1 MPDRLAEYRRADGQ
15 LPERQSLWPL
25 YGVGF
30 ENLGRQ
36 GRPVEMPMPAFG
48 PDELLVRHDACGIC
62 YSDVKVIRAGG
73 EHPRLYGRDLSKEPV
88 VLGHEVT
95 LTVVGVGEELRDQY
109 AVGQRYA
116 VQAEIYYRGRNLSY
130 GYMIQG
136 GMSQYNVLGT
146 EVLRGDHG
154 SYLIPVQPTTGYAEA
169 ALTEPWACVEAAY
182 NIHYRHGLRHR
193 GIAWFLGG
201 GQISNVSPGADL
213 SYILTRG
220 FDRLSHPDIVL
231 LTDVP
236 QSFGNWLKERAA
248 TLGVD
253 VIERNGLTPAQ
264 YGTAWADITPCGT
277 GSGEGIDKVP
287 ERSGVDDVIVL
298 GPTTSHALSA
308 AFCTL
313 ARGGILNL
321 VSDLPLPQRVAID
334 TGWLHYDHMTL
345 VGGRGPDVAASY
357 SPVRSML
364 RSGGLLWL
372 MGAAGPMGQMHLQRA
387 LEVGPRPRRIVATN
401 RSSNRIEALQE
412 RFGAAARKHD
422 VELICLTEE
431 ALGSDAF
438 RRRLWELTGD
448 EGFDDIVILA
458 PSLRAIEDG
467 MAFLATGGVMNVF
480 AGLKRG
486 TDAHLD
492 LNPIV
497 DQRQVRL
504 VGSSG
509 SSLADMRRMLELTEQ
524 GWLATNQSVAAIAG
538 LDGFKEGVEAVAE
551 GAFAG
556 KVVVFPHVRGL
567 GVTPLADLKDRL
579 PSVYARL
586 GEGDVWTKEA
596 EDELLRITLTD
607 TARHRI
613 GCT

>member
-1 MPDRLAEYRRADGQ
+1 
-15 LPERQSLWPL
+15 
-25 YGVGF
+25 
-30 ENLGRQ
+30 
-36 GRPVEMPMPAFG
+36 MPAFG

-116 VQAEIYYRGRNLSY
+116 VQAEIYYHGRNLSY

-154 SYLIPVQPTTGYAEA
+154 SYLIPVQASTGYAEA

-182 NIHYRHGLRHR
+182 NIHYRQGMRHR

-201 GQISNVSPGADL
+201 TIGQIRSGTDVGNL
-213 SYILTRG
+213 SYSLSRG

-236 QSFGNWLKERAA
+236 QPFGNWLKERSAA
-248 TLGVD
+248 LGVE

-277 GSGEGIDKVP
+277 GSGEGIRRRDHM
-287 ERSGVDDVIVL
+287 L
-298 GPTTSHALSA
+298 GPASSHAISA

-334 TGWLHYDHMTL
+334 TGWLHYDHMTI
-345 VGGRGPDVAASY
+345 VGGRGPDIAASY
-357 SPVRSML
+357 LPVRSML

-387 LEVGPRPRRIVATN
+387 LEVGPRPRQIVATN

-431 ALGSDAF
+431 ALGPEEF
-438 RRRLWELTGD
+438 HRRLWELTDD

-458 PSLRAIEDG
+458 PSIRAIEDG
-467 MAFLATGGVMNVF
+467 MAFLAPGGVMNVF

-492 LNPIV
+492 LNPII

-524 GWLATNQSVAAIAG
+524 GWLSTNSSVAAVAG
-538 LDGFKEGVEAVAE
+538 LDGFKDGLEAVAE
-551 GAFAG
+551 GAFPG
-556 KVVVFPHVRGL
+556 KVIVYPHIRDLGL
-567 GVTPLADLKDRL
+567 TSLAELRDRL
-579 PSVYARL
+579 PTVFARL
-586 GEGDVWTKEA
+586 AQDGVWTKEA
-596 EDELLRITLTD
+596 EQELLRMMVK
-607 TARHRI
+607 
-613 GCT
+613 